1 LSRRTTVERLGD
13 VAERLRVARDPRA
26 DAANELPVLRRLRAW
41 QAARLAVSFAGLR
54 RTPRYREASDFFL
67 SDLYGEADVSWRD
80 RDLARM
86 MPTLVRWLPERM
98 LGTVCDALELDLLS
112 HQLDLRVAHALPAA
126 VQRGAPLDAAAY
138 ARAYRSAGTP
148 RERARQIDLLMV
160 VGRDLEHVVRVP
172 LVYGVLK
179 LARGPAGRAGLGA
192 LQSFLER
199 GFAAFKAMGKADEF
213 LAAIERQER
222 DVSRRLF
229 DGDPSPFGPGFVEPA
244 PA

>member
-1 LSRRTTVERLGD
+1 MSRRTTVERLQD
-13 VAERLRVARDPRA
+13 IADRLRAARDPRR
-26 DAANELPVLRRLRAW
+26 DPANDLPVLRRLRAW
-41 QAARLAVSFAGLR
+41 QAARLAVSFADLR
-54 RTPRYREASDFFL
+54 ATPRYRRAADFFL

-86 MPTLVRWLPERM
+86 LPTLVRWLPERM
-98 LGTVCDALELDLLS
+98 LDTVCDALELDLLS
-112 HQLDLRVAHALPAA
+112 HQLDLRVAGQLPVA
-126 VQRGAPLDAAAY
+126 VQRGAALDAAAY
-138 ARAYRSAGTP
+138 ARGYRAAGTP

-160 VGRDLEHVVRVP
+160 VGRDLEHIVRVP
-172 LVYGVLK
+172 LVYAVLK

-213 LAAIERQER
+213 LGVIERRER
-222 DVSRRLF
+222 EVSRRLF
-229 DGDPSPFGPGFVEPA
+229 DAAAAPFGDAFEEPA